1 MSFHRSLIGAALLA
15 GVFTIPAWADG
26 TFKFA
31 FPGYTEVPGA
41 PFVQR
46 DLYFGNAG
54 QCL

>member
-31 FPGYTEVPGA
+31 FQGTLKSLDPHSFNETFTLGT
-41 PFVQR
+41 
-46 DLYFGNAG
+46 LGNVY
-54 QCL
+54 